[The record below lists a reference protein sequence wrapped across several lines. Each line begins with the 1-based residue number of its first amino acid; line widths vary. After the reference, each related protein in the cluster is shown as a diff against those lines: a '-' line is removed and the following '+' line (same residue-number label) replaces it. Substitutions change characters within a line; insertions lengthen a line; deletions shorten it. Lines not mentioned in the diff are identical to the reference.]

1 MDLVTFTEKILNGK
15 PQEMQENSFQKPSDV
30 NLIVIITST
39 VVVLLFTD
47 DIKRFHIPPDKK

>member
-1 MDLVTFTEKILNGK
+1 MDLVTFTEKILNGQL
-15 PQEMQENSFQKPSDV
+15 QEMQENSFQKPSDV

-47 DIKRFHIPPDKK
+47 DIKEFHIPPDKK